1 MLAAVVINGT
11 LGDTTLARN
20 KANELIKLLLE
31 GLLLSRL
38 CCTCSSL
45 AWLSGIRAT
54 ASTGAKGHMII
65 DLYSLL
71 VRRLEAN
78 GNELSMSTL
87 EVSQL
92 IHNLIVLRVIFPQL
106 QVFEQ
111 PRVGLRERLYLIT
124 QHFEVLLKG
133 LPLKQQK
140 LLLVC

>member
-1 MLAAVVINGT
+1 
-11 LGDTTLARN
+11 
-20 KANELIKLLLE
+20 
-31 GLLLSRL
+31 
-38 CCTCSSL
+38 
-45 AWLSGIRAT
+45 
-54 ASTGAKGHMII
+54 MII

-71 VRRLEAN
+71 VRGLEAN

-92 IHNLIVLRVIFPQL
+92 LHNLVVLRVIVPLL

-111 PRVGLRERLYLIT
+111 PRVGLRERLNFIT

>member
-1 MLAAVVINGT
+1 
-11 LGDTTLARN
+11 
-20 KANELIKLLLE
+20 
-31 GLLLSRL
+31 
-38 CCTCSSL
+38 
-45 AWLSGIRAT
+45 
-54 ASTGAKGHMII
+54 MII

-71 VRRLEAN
+71 VRGLEAN

-92 IHNLIVLRVIFPQL
+92 LHNLIVLRVIVPLL

-111 PRVGLRERLYLIT
+111 PGVGLRERLNFIT

>member
-1 MLAAVVINGT
+1 MLTAVVMNGT

-38 CCTCSSL
+38 CCTCSYL
-45 AWLSGIRAT
+45 ACLSGIRAT
-54 ASTGAKGHMII
+54 ASTGAKGQMII

-71 VRRLEAN
+71 VRGLEAN

-92 IHNLIVLRVIFPQL
+92 IHNLIVLRVKVPQL